1 MSFFNIGYKTKD
13 NNKQNRINNEIESL
27 QVRKDTAISVYQKE
41 ISELLDKRTK
51 IINDVGEL
59 AYKRYLEQEEITL
72 DLFREFWGELDSL
85 SKEKREKDEK
95 QYEIIARYDEEIE
108 MLKKEINYME
118 DIEKDSDLQ
127 KSIKEKVIFRC
138 PQCGAEVVDGD
149 CFCEN
154 CGAKLNY

>member
-1 MSFFNIGYKTKD
+1 MSFFNMGHKTKD
-13 NNKQNRINNEIESL
+13 NKQNRINNEIESL

-85 SKEKREKDEK
+85 SKEKQEKDEK

-118 DIEKDSDLQ
+118 DIEKDPDLQ

-138 PQCGAEVVDGD
+138 PQCGAEVADGD

-154 CGAKLNY
+154 CGAKLNC